1 MKSKE
6 TEVTVAE
13 EMVAVEIET
22 EALVGTDKE
31 EDLLILPIHL
41 PMGTDATLLQAVRVR
56 AEVEVVDP
64 MTVLVKDNVGNI
76 KFQ

>member
-6 TEVTVAE
+6 AEVTVAE
-13 EMVAVEIET
+13 EIVVAEIE
-22 EALVGTDKE
+22 TDKE
-31 EDLLILPIHL
+31 EGLLIHL
-41 PMGTDATLLQAVRVR
+41 PMGTDAILLQAVG
-56 AEVEVVDP
+56 AEVEVVDR